1 MEPDVTV
8 VLPTMNEEKAISI
21 ILPQIKSILERM
33 GLSYE
38 IIVVDKS
45 NDRTSEIA
53 RQLGALVVRQDG
65 KGYGDAYLTGF
76 KHARG
81 RIILMM
87 DPDGTYDP
95 EDIPLLL
102 DPLLRGDADM
112 VMGNRLVGEMD
123 DGAMPWLHRKI
134 GNPLLTWILNL
145 FFKAGIGDAHCGMR
159 AIRRDALGMLPL
171 KCKGMEFASEMVI
184 EAAKRGLRIAEVP
197 IRYHRRIGD
206 SKLSSF
212 RDGWRHL
219 RLMMLYSPSYL
230 FFLPAI
236 FFLVGG
242 AITMLYAYLLAPQ
255 RLHTLVLGSM
265 MLILGFQI
273 FSFGISAKVYAV
285 KEGIEEKGKLTRF
298 FMKYS
303 VLEEGLIIGGSMFVF
318 GFIVGIY
325 IFLRWRDSGYGALFM
340 LRQAIVVLTLTTLG
354 ISVMFFSFFISIYM
368 LKGDDDE

>member
-219 RLMMLYSPSYL
+219 RLMLLYSPSYL

-242 AITMLYAYLLAPQ
+242 AITMFYAYFLAPQ